1 MPQPDPRIAVVVA
14 SYNRRE
20 RLLTS
25 LPHHLALPE
34 APAVV
39 VVDNASSDG
48 TAEAVEAAHPGVTI
62 VRTQENLGGAGRNVG
77 VAAVRTPYVAFSDDD
92 SWWTPG
98 ALARAADLL
107 DADPRLAVVQAHILV
122 GEDDRDDPMCL
133 EMAESPLTAADGQVG
148 HPILSWVACAV
159 VVRREA
165 FLAVG
170 GFSGRLWLGGEEEL
184 VGWDLAS
191 KGWLMSYVP
200 EVVAH
205 HDPPPHRGRPERR
218 ELGIRNTL
226 WTTWLRRPA
235 HTAARRTVRNLR
247 AFPNDR
253 TTARGVGRAV
263 AGLSWVLWERRVCPP
278 HVEAMCRQLE
288 RQQLSSRSRRYV
300 D

>member
-1 MPQPDPRIAVVVA
+1 MKRVDQRASVVVA
-14 SYNRRE
+14 SHNRRE
-20 RLLTS
+20 RLLAS
-25 LPHHLALPE
+25 LPHHLSLPE
-34 APAVV
+34 GPEVV
-39 VVDNASSDG
+39 VVDNHSTDG
-48 TAEAVEAAHPGVTI
+48 TAEALAVAHPE
-62 VRTQENLGGAGRNVG
+62 VRVIRTATNLGGAGRNVG
-77 VAAVRTPYVAFSDDD
+77 VKAVDTPYVAFSDDD
-92 SWWTPG
+92 SWWAPD
-98 ALARAADLL
+98 ALATAADLM
-107 DADPRLAVVQAHILV
+107 DADPRLGAVQAHILV
-122 GEDDRDDPMCL
+122 GEDERDDPMCL
-133 EMAESPLTAADGQVG
+133 EMAESPLPGEPGQAG

-191 KGWLMSYVP
+191 QGWLMSYVP

-205 HDPPPHRGRPERR
+205 HDPPPHTGRPERR

-235 HTAARRTVRNLR
+235 PAAAARTMRNLR
-247 AFPNDR
+247 AFPTDR

-263 AGLSWVLWERRVCPP
+263 AGLPWVLRERQVCPP
-278 HVEAMCRQLE
+278 HVEAMCQLLE
-288 RQQLSSRSRRYV
+288 RQQLSSRARRYV